1 MENKVTSPTKIKQGI
16 QRAGRLMR
24 ALLEGFRNRE
34 GLLPHSLLE
43 GYVRACHERREILL
57 QSASRFGTPQY
68 FFDEPA
74 LSRQIARFQSA
85 FSPCLPVY
93 RLFYAMKSNPFRG
106 ICKRVLAEGLG
117 LDASSGHE
125 LQTALALGCTRTL
138 FSGPGK
144 TDEELRLAVR
154 NRERVTLLMDSP
166 GELRRLCGILKQ
178 EGISGKPLRAGIR
191 VQGKHHGIWN
201 KFGIP
206 LNDLKSLFHEASG
219 MGGIDLCG
227 IQFHA
232 SWNLGPEAQ
241 IRMIEEI
248 GGALHGQLP
257 EDRLSALKFIDIGGG
272 FWPEQGEWLNAQN
285 TFSGRLIQC
294 LDPDYAVP
302 LKHYYRPAK
311 SLHYFAK
318 EISDALRRQGPP
330 LSGLEVWMEPGRWL
344 STPAMHILVKVM
356 DKKSPLTAITDGGI
370 HLLGWER
377 PMTEFIPVI
386 NLTRPGIGEFPL
398 NTFGSLCTPHDIW
411 GSSVF
416 GAGLEPG
423 DILMIPDQGAY
434 TYTLRQSFIKP
445 KGRVVGYDGRGLEEL
460 EPEESPVPG

>member
-1 MENKVTSPTKIKQGI
+1 
-16 QRAGRLMR
+16 MR

-34 GLLPHSLLE
+34 RPLPPSLLE
-43 GYVRACHERREILL
+43 RYVRACHERREILL
-57 QSASRFGTPQY
+57 QSACRFGTPQY

-74 LSRQIARFQSA
+74 LARQIARFQSA
-85 FSPCLPVY
+85 FSPHLPAY
-93 RLFYAMKSNPFRG
+93 RVFYAIKSNPFRG
-106 ICKRVLAEGLG
+106 ICTRVLSEGLG

-125 LQTALALGCTRTL
+125 LHAALALGCTRAL

-144 TDEELRLAVR
+144 TDAELRLAVR

-166 GELRRLCGILKQ
+166 GEMRRLHGILKQ
-178 EGISGKPLRAGIR
+178 EGVPGKPLRAGIR
-191 VQGKHHGIWN
+191 VHGKHQGIWN
-201 KFGIP
+201 KFGIS
-206 LNDLKSLFHEASG
+206 LNELGALLKEASELG
-219 MGGIDLCG
+219 DIDLCG

-232 SWNLGPEAQ
+232 SWNLDPEAQ

-248 GGALHGQLP
+248 GNALRGQLP
-257 EDRLSALKFIDIGGG
+257 EDQLKALKFIDIGGG

-330 LSGLEVWMEPGRWL
+330 LSNLEVWMEPGRWL
-344 STPAMHILVKVM
+344 STPAMHILVRVV
-356 DKKSPLTAITDGGI
+356 DKKSPLIAITDGGI
-370 HLLGWER
+370 HLMGWER
-377 PMTEFIPVI
+377 PLTEFIPVI
-386 NLTRPGIGEFPL
+386 NLTRPGTDEFAL
-398 NTFGSLCTPHDIW
+398 NTFGSLCTPHDVW
-411 GSSVF
+411 GGSVF
-416 GAGLEPG
+416 GAGIETG

-445 KGRVVGYDGRGLEEL
+445 RGRVVGYDGRGLEEI
-460 EPEESPVPG
+460 EPEEPPVTG